1 MHASQAQFQ
10 TYGKNCTP
18 LCKTPKA
25 KGAGGN
31 TGAENKNSYDLD
43 AEGILISR
51 RCRQQL
57 GLSFWLVKF
66 GELLFLT

>member
-1 MHASQAQFQ
+1 M
-10 TYGKNCTP
+10 P
-18 LCKTPKA
+18 LRPNFRHTARTVLLYVKPQKA
-25 KGAGGN
+25 TGAGGN